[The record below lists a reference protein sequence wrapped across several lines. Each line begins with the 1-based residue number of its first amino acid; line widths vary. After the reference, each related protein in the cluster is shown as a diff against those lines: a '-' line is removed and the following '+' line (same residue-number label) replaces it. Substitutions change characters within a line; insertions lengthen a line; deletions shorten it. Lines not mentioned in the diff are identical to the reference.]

1 MEAKMHNLNTVEV
14 AYLTTAFFFQLVLVA
29 HFAVRKWRFSLAL
42 RYGWIVYA
50 LSLPAAAVSVAL
62 VVGHTPWYFWVGGLI
77 YLVWAI
83 YGFWIEYRNEIEWRN
98 PIRWSV
104 LVPYISLYL
113 ATVMFYWWPLA
124 RIDKSLWVIGAFL
137 FLAGTVLN
145 ITSHKRSETIATS
158 A

>member
-1 MEAKMHNLNTVEV
+1 MTMYNLNPTEV
-14 AYLTTAFFFQLVLVA
+14 AYITTAFLFQTVLVA
-29 HFAVRKWRFSLAL
+29 HFSLRKWRFNLAL
-42 RYGWIVYA
+42 RYGWVVYA

-62 VVGHTPWYFWVGGLI
+62 YVGHAPWYFWLGGLV

-83 YGFWIEYRNEIEWRN
+83 YGYWIEYRKEIEWRN

-124 RIDKSLWVIGAFL
+124 RIYMPLWVICTFL

-145 ITSHKRSETIATS
+145 ITSHQRGEAIATHV
-158 A
+158 